1 MEDMVWEHQGDL
13 GQRVP
18 PGGDTVPLMVAAR
31 IPGGGCRVLL
41 VGTCPRKPQ
50 VFGKNIRS
58 EPALGLER
66 ALFICVRRSL
76 GPVLA
81 NSFLFRIWA

>member
-31 IPGGGCRVLL
+31 IPDGGG
-41 VGTCPRKPQ
+41 GTDPSDGGGTDPWWWLQ
-50 VFGKNIRS
+50 G
-58 EPALGLER
+58 PAGGDLSQE
-66 ALFICVRRSL
+66 APSL
-76 GPVLA
+76 
-81 NSFLFRIWA
+81 W